1 MNGIPLRGILLLI
14 FGLSMAA
21 FSGGLMKTLAET
33 MPPTLIVWFRF
44 TLYFLIMAPIVAV
57 RNGRSV
63 FNVPRPGMQVFRG
76 MVMAGSTVC
85 FITGARTL
93 PYADA
98 IAILYAYPFLL
109 TLVAPWVL
117 GEKVSL
123 AAWVGVIG
131 GFAGVLIIMRPSF
144 DGIGMDAVWVLI
156 CAILVTTQLVLN
168 RILGSVSDPLVTSC
182 YGACIATIV
191 TSLTLPWLWQ
201 PVPIADWGIIALLG
215 VTGAVAQTS
224 IVMAFSQANASDLA
238 PFTYAEI
245 ISAIV
250 FGLLMFGTLPDW
262 ISWVGIG
269 LIVASGVLVARAM
282 AMRNTPRRVPKI

>member
-44 TLYFLIMAPIVAV
+44 TLYFLIMVPIVAI

-63 FNVPRPGMQVFRG
+63 FNVPRPAMQIFRG
-76 MVMAGSTVC
+76 MVMAGSTIC

-98 IAILYAYPFLL
+98 IAILYAYPFFL

-123 AAWVGVIG
+123 AAWAGVIG
-131 GFAGVLIIMRPSF
+131 GFAGVLVIMRPSF

-156 CAILVTTQLVLN
+156 CAMLVTTQLVLN

-182 YGACIATIV
+182 YGACIATII

-201 PVPIADWGIIALLG
+201 PVPMADWGILVLLG
-215 VTGAVAQTS
+215 ITGAIAQTA
-224 IVMAFSQANASDLA
+224 IVMAFSRANASDLA
-238 PFTYAEI
+238 PFTYSEI
-245 ISAIV
+245 IAAVV

-262 ISWVGIG
+262 ISWIGIA
-269 LIVASGVLVARAM
+269 LIVLSGVLVARVM